1 MTDRK
6 ISTFIYFYK
15 NFSSSDPLQNWYIRL
30 AGKPIKLYF
39 MKELLFIAILMM
51 AALVVNA
58 QATKTTVTNAKS
70 TRTAVKV
77 TELQKAIT
85 DNVAKD
91 YAGFTIKEATSVT
104 TNTVVT
110 YDVVI
115 TKGTTTETL
124 VYDKDGK
131 FVKKVTQKVVAPVQ
145 KTAAPAPK
153 K

>member
-39 MKELLFIAILMM
+39 MKKLLFIAILMM

>member
-15 NFSSSDPLQNWYIRL
+15 NFSSSDPLQNWYICL

-39 MKELLFIAILMM
+39 MKKLLFIAILMM

>member
-1 MTDRK
+1 
-6 ISTFIYFYK
+6 
-15 NFSSSDPLQNWYIRL
+15 
-30 AGKPIKLYF
+30 
-39 MKELLFIAILMM
+39 MKKLLFIAVLMM

-70 TRTAVKV
+70 TRTSVKV

-85 DNVAKD
+85 DNIAKD
-91 YAGFTIKEATSVT
+91 YVGFTVKEATSIT
-104 TNTVVT
+104 TNNTVT
-110 YDVVI
+110 YEVVI
-115 TKGTTTETL
+115 VKGTTTETL
-124 VYDKDGK
+124 IYDKDGK